1 MTDLYDPFDARS
13 IDSIQNIVIRA
24 ENGEDWPT
32 RVADLCKSCRALIMH
47 LTLTEAYLRAA
58 KKRAAFFEAHAP
70 RTVEGDGS
78 DLPVG
83 TVVIDK
89 GGDAWQHYETSGW
102 EVIGG
107 CFCTHHALPDDGAPY
122 TIVWTPEENT
132 NE

>member
-1 MTDLYDPFDARS
+1 MPS
-13 IDSIQNIVIRA
+13 RA
-24 ENGEDWPT
+24 DIETTLGHLALFACTGLWFGEPEELRT
-32 RVADLCKSCRALIMH
+32 LVNHIADLEVEAREKAAWEGRYQAL
-47 LTLTEAYLRAA
+47 LEEA
-58 KKRAAFFEAHAP
+58 EASRP

-78 DLPVG
+78 DLPFG

>member
-32 RVADLCKSCRALIMH
+32 RVDDLCKSCRNLIMH
-47 LTLTEAYLRAA
+47 INLTEAYLRAA
-58 KKRAAFFEAHAP
+58 EKRAAFFEAHVP

-78 DLPVG
+78 DLPAG

-89 GGDAWQHYETSGW
+89 IGDAWRRYRLEGW
-102 EVIGG
+102 VPTGDG
-107 CFCTHHALPDDGAPY
+107 PYDSLPESCAPY
-122 TIVWTPEENT
+122 TIVYTPEENT
-132 NE
+132 ND